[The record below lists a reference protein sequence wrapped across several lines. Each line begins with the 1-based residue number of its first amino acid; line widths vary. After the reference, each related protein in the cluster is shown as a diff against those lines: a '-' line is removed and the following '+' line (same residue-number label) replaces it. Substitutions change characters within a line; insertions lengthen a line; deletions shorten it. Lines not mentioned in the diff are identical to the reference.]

1 MVFSGL
7 WNSSEKVIIIM
18 IITRIKITVKIMGGA
33 KEDDLDFL
41 VFFRR
46 FVLGLSFLVMSLSY
60 HIMRVMIR

>member
-1 MVFSGL
+1 M
-7 WNSSEKVIIIM
+7 IIIM

-41 VFFRR
+41 VFLRR

-60 HIMRVMIR
+60 HIIRVMIR